1 MIQDPSL
8 LLLNKQKKLVGGNIL
23 NRHNVKYFLR
33 ILVGLA
39 LAHIIGHQFRSSDA
53 APNNKSSWK
62 HRLQKTTLADGMLT
76 RHENRKII
84 FISHGYCGFRFLLKK
99 NMM

>member
-1 MIQDPSL
+1 MTQDPPL
-8 LLLNKQKKLVGGNIL
+8 LLLNKQQRLVNNNIL
-23 NRHNVKYFLR
+23 NRHNVKYFIR

-62 HRLQKTTLADGMLT
+62 HRNQKTTTTNGM
-76 RHENRKII
+76 
-84 FISHGYCGFRFLLKK
+84 FI
-99 NMM
+99 